1 MSFTDV
7 KNQLT
12 YLKEQLEKVEQEI
25 ERLSSFSSIPEQG
38 QVWKSV
44 DGEFFLL
51 AEEHESKKLIAIRL
65 PRNKDSL
72 VAQFFWGTPKRP
84 EVVAKIFDNLGLT
97 LVNNYTWSHVK

>member
-1 MSFTDV
+1 MIFTDV

-25 ERLSSFSSIPEQG
+25 ERLSIPEQG

-44 DGEFFLL
+44 DGELFLL
-51 AEEHESKKLIAIRL
+51 AEEHESKKLIVIRL

-84 EVVAKIFDNLGLT
+84 EEVAEIFDNLGLT
-97 LVNNYTWSHVK
+97 LVNNYPRSHVK